1 MFASDCRMHRLEV
14 DWTEHHVNLKEHY
27 RLMKRMSR
35 SPGLKKVIEME
46 DILFTGQHHRAISD
60 AENLTK
66 LFLKHLGSWSF

>member
-1 MFASDCRMHRLEV
+1 
-14 DWTEHHVNLKEHY
+14 
-27 RLMKRMSR
+27 MKRMSR